1 MQERRGTRTT
11 PPNLSEPSALTVK
24 SRHMYKASN
33 VHTDD
38 RKPNN
43 ASFQIRNMRY
53 NTSSNYHYGNA
64 IFENTYALRCLRHVM
79 ITISSK
85 STDPYLSPS
94 PPRYLNPHPLY
105 LPSDIHANT
114 LQVLFSG
121 CPVRT
126 TAYKKIAEPGFVNL
140 VNTS

>member
-1 MQERRGTRTT
+1 
-11 PPNLSEPSALTVK
+11 
-24 SRHMYKASN
+24 
-33 VHTDD
+33 
-38 RKPNN
+38 
-43 ASFQIRNMRY
+43 
-53 NTSSNYHYGNA
+53 
-64 IFENTYALRCLRHVM
+64 M